1 MHPAK
6 VIFPMPEVMM
16 ALDTNPHA
24 AVARKWRLDKVRA
37 EKPLIAGR
45 PPRFAHPMTQDRHL
59 MLPVSCYQAFGG

>member
-1 MHPAK
+1 
-6 VIFPMPEVMM
+6 MM

-37 EKPLIAGR
+37 DKPLIAGR
-45 PPRFAHPMTQDRHL
+45 PPRFAHPMTQDQHL

>member
-1 MHPAK
+1 
-6 VIFPMPEVMM
+6 MM

-37 EKPLIAGR
+37 DKPLIAGR
-45 PPRFAHPMTQDRHL
+45 SPRFAHRMTQDRHL